1 VETLG
6 YKIVYTKPKIV
17 WVSMGILSNTLDS
30 NAYSPNLVNDRNMI
44 LNSGMEIYEL
54 KDVINGDF
62 ITGSTPNYSENI
74 IENGAVL
81 LKTVNIYSN
90 YLDDSKLFY
99 ISNSVHEN
107 RLKRSQLKKGDIIL
121 TVIGATDEVVGRAV
135 VYNGYPEKA
144 NITQSLCKFGI
155 NQKYDNYYISTFINC
170 KYGHSMILQMAASS
184 TRRYINNADLG
195 TLLIPIPSPE
205 IQKYIGDKVRKAE
218 ELREEAKR
226 LKKQAEEILINEIGF
241 NNVNK
246 GNAKYHWIKED
257 IVDDRIDSDFYD
269 LKYQVLI
276 EIEKKFNCYLMEDII
291 VDKYTGKTPGK
302 EYDDIKGIPL
312 IVVKNVEENILNL
325 DNIDRRIKD
334 NNSFKKT
341 EENDL
346 LITRVGSVGVVS
358 IVEENEKGLFLS
370 DNVIC
375 LKLKEGLFNRYIAFY
390 LNSIYGKLMVER
402 WTKGAV
408 QGVINYESI
417 NKFKIPIMDNNIM
430 KEIDLKIL
438 KWKQLLAI
446 SKQLIQEAKQD
457 VEDLIEGNFDMSKV
471 KA

>member
-1 VETLG
+1 MG
-6 YKIVYTKPKIV
+6 YKIVYTKPKTV

-74 IENGAVL
+74 IENGAAL

-121 TVIGATDEVVGRAV
+121 TVIGATDEVVGRAI

-226 LKKQAEEILINEIGF
+226 LKKEAEEILDKELGLGEMKLY
-241 NNVNK
+241 VEK
-246 GNAKYHWIKED
+246 MSKKKYSWIQN
-257 IVDDRIDSDFYD
+257 IQLGDRIDGDFY
-269 LKYQVLI
+269 KSTY
-276 EIEKKFNCYLMEDII
+276 NYLN
-291 VDKYTGKTPGK
+291 K
-302 EYDDIKGIPL
+302 
-312 IVVKNVEENILNL
+312 L
-325 DNIDRRIKD
+325 DNLSRLEKFYKISKKRIDRNLKGQIKYID
-334 NNSFKKT
+334 LSSVNSIIEPNEYNIDELPSRAQF
-341 EENDL
+341 L
-346 LITRVGSVGVVS
+346 VGSGDLIISVLKGSNKIS
-358 IVEENEKGLFLS
+358 IVPEHLKGSVCSTGFV
-370 DNVIC
+370 VINSKSY
-375 LKLKEGLFNRYIAFY
+375 LTTEYLYLIFTNKLFNMQIDRY
-390 LNSIYGKLMVER
+390 STGSVMS
-402 WTKGAV
+402 
-408 QGVINYESI
+408 GVNHDDFNEMY
-417 NKFKIPIMDNNIM
+417 IPVISD
-430 KEIDLKIL
+430 
-438 KWKQLLAI
+438 KQKVYYITHKVSQYFGLLYQ